1 MNEYIVYGMRRSGL
15 HCICFD
21 IIKTHKLN
29 HIDNDIEFIND
40 TDYDNYKKSVKN
52 NKMFLFEDKFYK
64 YEPLLKIKTVII
76 IRDIYDVI
84 ISRTKRNVLWSKIDG
99 NFINTYIDLLN
110 EILGYARPAIS

>member
-40 TDYDNYKKSVKN
+40 TDYNNYKKSVKN

-64 YEPLLKIKTVII
+64 DEPLLKIKTVII